1 MEVQKQW
8 FKDWFNSP
16 YYHLLYNNRD
26 EKEAGAFIDK
36 LLAYLQPAPGALMLD
51 VACGRGRHA
60 KYLADQGFVVTG
72 IDLSIESINA
82 AKRLENDHLSFFQHD
97 MRMPFRINY
106 FDVVFNFF
114 TSFGYFET
122 QRDNDNALRTLKNS
136 MKPGGRLV
144 LDYLNSTYVAAHL
157 VPGEV
162 KEIDHVVFDIRRE
175 MEDGRFLKQINIVD
189 QQKPLRTS
197 FTESVK
203 AFTRADF
210 EIMFARQGLHIL
222 DIFGDY
228 NFNAYDELRSPRMV
242 IIGEKPKT
250 TD

>member
-1 MEVQKQW
+1 MEVQKHW

-26 EKEAGAFIDK
+26 EKEAAAFIDK

-60 KYLADQGFVVTG
+60 RYLADKGFDVTG

-82 AKRLENDHLSFFQHD
+82 ARKLERDNLHFFQHD
-97 MRMPFRINY
+97 MRLPFRINY

-114 TSFGYFET
+114 TSFGYFDT
-122 QRDNDNALRTLKNS
+122 QRDNDNALRMLKNS
-136 MKPGGRLV
+136 LKPGGRVV
-144 LDYLNSTYVAAHL
+144 LDYLNSPYVAAHL
-157 VPGEV
+157 VPSEV
-162 KEIDHVVFDIRRE
+162 KEVDHVVFDISRE
-175 MEDGRFLKQINIVD
+175 MEDNRFLKEIKILD
-189 QQKPLRTS
+189 PDKPLRAV

-210 EIMFARQGLHIL
+210 ESMFARQGLRIL

-228 NFNAYDELRSPRMV
+228 HFNAYDETRSPRMV

-250 TD
+250 MD